1 MADSDDS
8 NSNDCLLI
16 QEAQAIP
23 EIEVFSDSMVTQDG
37 SIPAS
42 IPQGTIEWL
51 LLQKGLTSND
61 ESIKPAPPL
70 PDISDLSDVSDNIG
84 IYPPPAV
91 A

>member
-1 MADSDDS
+1 MIESDDS
-8 NSNDCLLI
+8 NDCLFI

-23 EIEVFSDSMVTQDG
+23 EIEVFSDSMITQDG
-37 SIPAS
+37 SIAAS
-42 IPQGTIEWL
+42 VPQGTIEWL

-61 ESIKPAPPL
+61 ESMKPAPPL

-84 IYPPPAV
+84 IFPPPAV